1 MYKLPEK
8 DVSGKY
14 IEHIIKRRVQ
24 LFRVHPS
31 IELQRCHL
39 HTSHHMHIMTIIAS
53 ILFDIHHFL
62 RAISKYNAHT

>member
-14 IEHIIKRRVQ
+14 ILHIIKRHVQ

-39 HTSHHMHIMTIIAS
+39 HTSHHMHISHSNNNESRQLLQVFYLIYTIS
-53 ILFDIHHFL
+53 
-62 RAISKYNAHT
+62 

>member
-8 DVSGKY
+8 DVSGKD

-39 HTSHHMHIMTIIAS
+39 HTSHHMHIS
-53 ILFDIHHFL
+53 H
-62 RAISKYNAHT
+62 